1 MLITVKPNGG
11 IPGRILLFYLSNF
24 EIFHYTKAWGWRTWD
39 TMKKGSMEEGR
50 VRSQTE
56 RLWKGPPGTLYGG
69 RAYAAEMDKVLEA
82 FRAAGLHLPKSWL
95 FSNSD
100 SASSPK
106 SLQANLFFS

>member
-1 MLITVKPNGG
+1 
-11 IPGRILLFYLSNF
+11 
-24 EIFHYTKAWGWRTWD
+24 
-39 TMKKGSMEEGR
+39 MKKGSMEEGR

-56 RLWKGPPGTLYGG
+56 KLWKGPPGTLYGG